1 MFGMASGLAAM
12 SQAGGSVPE
21 DALVLPMDESAVSV
35 VYDPN
40 GTAMFTDEGIR
51 GTGDGLTL
59 DLGEVDFGTGG
70 YNTLWVEMSNI
81 LRPEEGDGFEFYLDK
96 DLLEP
101 DTDFTVSQVIPHL
114 DSYES
119 GKEPQSGLFFKNENV
134 PLEQI
139 SVVDVRGDDSYG
151 KITAAVAQGVLN
163 QERAEVYLVYEDH
176 HKTQFEDVYGKE
188 GETWTLLRDDYPVSK
203 YAGLATLAEKYKGR
217 FRKMVLWDPEKEWT
231 WCMAQM
237 ICAQQQGIPVTQE
250 IRDFFQN
257 ELQWD
262 IPCEDI
268 SGKWVTKLEAYQWAI
283 DNLAEGC
290 HKTLSFS
297 AGLRSDYLSNPW
309 KIYDYA
315 AASRGFVFFLQNS
328 VPEECSMI
336 QKICEKMGYRP
347 GSSTMGYGAEQ
358 DGDGLNKATNPYN
371 VGFMVSD
378 YYANGSFWC
387 SFPNKAF
394 QQRRGKAV
402 EAKPGKIYVSFL
414 WSDGDNV
421 QWMMGGFDRWYDHP
435 ESAEVAMTYGLS
447 VANTSMIGPA
457 QLQALFAK
465 QPENV
470 GVFERCSYFFG
481 DIYASLT
488 KDRDGTVK
496 QLAEY
501 QAGYMNRHGVKI
513 LGLVSRNDAGTPE
526 SLAYLEEFVKAND
539 SLEGVIVIQYSP
551 YADGQGR
558 VFWFKNSKGWD
569 IPVVCSRYSVWN
581 CGGRNNEFEGTPKYV
596 AGKLLSNTDDNMKHS
611 LICVHCWSKFYDRGT
626 DCGDLEENVA
636 NQDAVS
642 WDDPDIVFSAGAAKL
657 TMNHLGPD
665 FRAVTAQE
673 LMWRLRMEHNPE
685 QTSRILESYN

>member
-1 MFGMASGLAAM
+1 MNVKSRALLTMFGMASGLAAM

-70 YNTLWVEMSNI
+70 YNTMWVEMSNI

-421 QWMMGGFDRWYDHP
+421 QFDANQMYNMFKNAKGRGEVPVGMTMAAALQELNPVLLEFFYKNLTPNDELVAGPSGFQFIYGDSYNAD
-435 ESAEVAMTYGLS
+435 TYGQWLEMNHDWMET
-447 VANTSMIGPA
+447 AGFHTGCLWNTTDKERFGRYMQTCG
-457 QLQALFAK
+457 LQ
-465 QPENV
+465 
-470 GVFERCSYFFG
+470 GVFDGFENNKERYETGADGEGIVCIIQGAHCSVEG
-481 DIYASLT
+481 DVY
-488 KDRDGTVK
+488 KD
-496 QLAEY
+496 LS
-501 QAGYMNRHGVKI
+501 GVKPD
-513 LGLVSRNDAGTPE
+513 GKRPVFRNV
-526 SLAYLEEFVKAND
+526 YLIAANY
-539 SLEGVIVIQYSP
+539 G
-551 YADGQGR
+551 
-558 VFWFKNSKGWD
+558 
-569 IPVVCSRYSVWN
+569 
-581 CGGRNNEFEGTPKYV
+581 
-596 AGKLLSNTDDNMKHS
+596 
-611 LICVHCWSKFYDRGT
+611 GT
-626 DCGDLEENVA
+626 DGYQRL
-636 NQDAVS
+636 
-642 WDDPDIVFSAGAAKL
+642 I
-657 TMNHLGPD
+657 
-665 FRAVTAQE
+665 RE
-673 LMWRLRMEHNPE
+673 LQR
-685 QTSRILESYN
+685 LESYLPDTYEYLLPMDLCATLKEYLEKEGGSHE